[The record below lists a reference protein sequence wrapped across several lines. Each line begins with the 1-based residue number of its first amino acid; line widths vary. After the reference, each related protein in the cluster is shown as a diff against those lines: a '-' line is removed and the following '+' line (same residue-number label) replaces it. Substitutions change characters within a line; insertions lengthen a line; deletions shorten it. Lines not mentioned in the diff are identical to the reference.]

1 MNKKFSAIKQYLSTD
16 KAILGRHTAFSWF
29 KDSKHLLFALSR
41 YKFVSSMIFE
51 KKNVLEIGAGDGW
64 CSKLVA
70 DKVGNLVLSD
80 IELENKIFFDEINF
94 NKNKYIIHDFTKKE
108 LKKNFVAIY
117 SVDVLEHIS
126 KKKEKIFM
134 VNSIKS
140 LDKNGIYIVGSP
152 STESQK
158 YASKYSKMYHV
169 NCKTQKELRELLK
182 KYFFNVLI
190 FSMNDELVHTGF
202 SGMSHY
208 NFAVCTQKKIF

>member
-1 MNKKFSAIKQYLSTD
+1 MKKKFSAIKQYLSTD
-16 KAILGRHTAFSWF
+16 KAILGRHAAFSWL

-70 DKVGNLVLSD
+70 DKVENLILSD
-80 IELENKIFFDEINF
+80 IELENKSFFEEINF

-108 LKKNFVAIY
+108 LKKKFDAIY

-126 KKKEKIFM
+126 KKKEKNFM

-152 STESQK
+152 SIESQK

>member
-108 LKKNFVAIY
+108 LKKSFDAIY

-169 NCKTQKELRELLK
+169 NCKTQKELRKLLK